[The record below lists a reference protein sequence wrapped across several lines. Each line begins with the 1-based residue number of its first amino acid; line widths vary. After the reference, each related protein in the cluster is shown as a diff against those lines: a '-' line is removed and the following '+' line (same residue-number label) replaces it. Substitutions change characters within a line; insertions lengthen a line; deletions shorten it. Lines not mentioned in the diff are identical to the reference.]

1 MGVFADT
8 IRAVAKAAPP
18 FPGWGSG
25 SWGSWGGTWGGRLP
39 IFRGMPGERDWSKL
53 IGDGSGSSIVE
64 ACVLWL
70 CRNFPEAPPIVVDS
84 GADGI
89 PQIVRGHALPKKLR
103 RPNPYY
109 SGTLLMYGLITSFII
124 DGNGYILK
132 IRDQLGRIAEL
143 WWVPHFML
151 EPRWSPDG
159 SDYISY
165 YDYRPM
171 GQFIQIA
178 PRDVYHLRYGLDPEN
193 SRKGRSPLRTLFREL
208 GVDEEASRF
217 SASILHNLG
226 VPGVVIAPDKESK
239 GALDENARDAIKA
252 KFKESFGGDKRGD
265 PIVMSKP
272 TNIVQFGFSPGE
284 MDLGAIR
291 DIPEE
296 RVTAVLGIPAAV
308 VGFGTGL
315 QTAKVGATMSELRD
329 QAYENCIIPTQRLVA
344 DELSV
349 QMLPDFATEAELERL
364 EVAFDL
370 SKVRVLQEAQ
380 GKLAERQS
388 TLARAGIAKRSE
400 ARAAVGLPVR
410 PEDDVFIPSPGV
422 QIVQPDGSVAD
433 ATAAQQTA
441 LAQATQQAAKEREAE
456 RAAAGALEE
465 RRSDERRRE
474 AQADRLAV
482 LEGLREVAKA
492 GAASG
497 ERTERVLGELKQLV
511 VSRAAPL
518 RTVEKE
524 VTARDGNGHIKTV
537 VERELVEER

>member
-1 MGVFADT
+1 MGLIADT
-8 IRAVAKAAPP
+8 VRSLAKASPP
-18 FPGWGSG
+18 FPGWGS
-25 SWGSWGGTWGGRLP
+25 GSWGGTWGGRLP

-84 GADGI
+84 GGADGI

-124 DGNGYILK
+124 DGNGYLMK
-132 IRDQLGRIAEL
+132 VRDRLDRVAEL

-159 SDYISY
+159 TDYISY

-171 GQFIQIA
+171 GQLIQLA

-272 TNIVQFGFSPGE
+272 TSIVQFGFSPGE

-349 QMLPDFATEAELERL
+349 QMLPDFATPAELERL
-364 EVAFDL
+364 EVTFDL

-380 GKLAERQS
+380 GKLADRQA

-400 ARAAVGLPVR
+400 ARAAVGLPVQ

-422 QIVQPDGSVAD
+422 QVIQPDGTVQNA
-433 ATAAQQTA
+433 APAQQA
-441 LAQATQQAAKEREAE
+441 PLDQAAPNPPK
-456 RAAAGALEE
+456 G
-465 RRSDERRRE
+465 
-474 AQADRLAV
+474 
-482 LEGLREVAKA
+482 
-492 GAASG
+492 
-497 ERTERVLGELKQLV
+497 
-511 VSRAAPL
+511 
-518 RTVEKE
+518 
-524 VTARDGNGHIKTV
+524 GNGHRPNV
-537 VERELVEER
+537 VASELVLLDEAELAPAR

>member
-1 MGVFADT
+1 MGLVADT
-8 IRAVAKAAPP
+8 VRSLAKAAPP

-53 IGDGSGSSIVE
+53 IGDGSASSIVE

-84 GADGI
+84 GEAADGI

-109 SGTLLMYGLITSFII
+109 SGTLLLYGLITSFIV
-124 DGNGYILK
+124 DGNGYLLK
-132 IRDQLGRIAEL
+132 VRDRLDRVAEL

-171 GQFIQIA
+171 GQYIQLA

-239 GALDENARDAIKA
+239 GALDENAREAIKA
-252 KFKESFGGDKRGD
+252 KFKESFGGDRRGD

-272 TNIVQFGFSPGE
+272 TSIVQFGFSPND

-349 QMLPDFATEAELERL
+349 QMLPDFATPAELERL

-380 GKLAERQS
+380 GKLADRQS

-422 QIVQPDGSVAD
+422 QVIQPDGTVQN
-433 ATAAQQTA
+433 ATPQ
-441 LAQATQQAAKEREAE
+441 QQAA
-456 RAAAGALEE
+456 L
-465 RRSDERRRE
+465 D
-474 AQADRLAV
+474 QV
-482 LEGLREVAKA
+482 
-492 GAASG
+492 
-497 ERTERVLGELKQLV
+497 
-511 VSRAAPL
+511 AAPT
-518 RTVEKE
+518 R
-524 VTARDGNGHIKTV
+524 
-537 VERELVEER
+537 